1 MLTIKEKIIIKLIL
15 AMIEWLGRDVE
26 GFYSWRVTD
35 PVRKLIDEKESV

>member
-26 GFYSWRVTD
+26 GFHYWKFAD